1 MLKTVW
7 TWISESIRLVAGE
20 LAASASRM
28 LAFFRER
35 TANALKRWWLYVPAA
50 IAAAAMGILI
60 PTLSSILLT
69 VVVDDPTAHP
79 VYRALLD
86 FAAASAAI
94 ALVMLIPW
102 AAAFLIA
109 LPVADLLN
117 RFVDKFQERLALR
130 ALES

>member
-1 MLKTVW
+1 MLKTIW

-28 LAFFRER
+28 LAFFRGC

-50 IAAAAMGILI
+50 IVAAAMGILI

-79 VYRALLD
+79 VYRAVLD
-86 FAAASAAI
+86 LAAASAAI
-94 ALVMLIPW
+94 ALVMIVPW

-130 ALES
+130 AIKS